1 MAAALY
7 QSNKGTNHKGNA
19 GKHISCIYV
28 LLFTYESDRNSIR
41 LMSFSFYLWK
51 QGCFWVANVVFD
63 VLLIRWAMRS
73 RAMCEFQLVTD
84 ENEKIA

>member
-1 MAAALY
+1 M
-7 QSNKGTNHKGNA
+7 
-19 GKHISCIYV
+19 
-28 LLFTYESDRNSIR
+28 
-41 LMSFSFYLWK
+41 
-51 QGCFWVANVVFD
+51 ANVVFD